1 MFSYLPYGKRILD
14 VTICLVSA
22 PVALPT
28 IGIIVFISK
37 IKGQD
42 RLLYKQQR
50 PGLNGKLFSL
60 YKISTLSDTTHKNGK
75 PLTDL
80 ERQTPWGKLLRDYS
94 LDELPQWYNILKGDM
109 SWVGP
114 RPLLPEYLPHYTP
127 RQQKRHQVKP
137 GLSGLAQING
147 RNQLSWNR
155 KLACDTVYVEKQS
168 FKLDCYII
176 LKTVLRIWQRQE
188 VNYGDKQL
196 VGPQGQPKA
205 V

>member
-22 PVALPT
+22 PVALPI

-42 RLLYKQQR
+42 RLLYKQKR

-94 LDELPQWYNILKGDM
+94 LDELPQWYNILNGDM

-155 KLACDTVYVEKQS
+155 KLACDTVYVEKLS